1 MKPSSKTR
9 SKPLHPVECEKRTE
23 HATRRILAQRTLTLS
38 EYPFMDYVWYVCPTC
53 GLQWIKIKVMHE
65 TGTKTLTIDYAIVNE
80 TILEDVGRHA
90 NWMSGN
96 RREEDEKGDG

>member
-1 MKPSSKTR
+1 
-9 SKPLHPVECEKRTE
+9 
-23 HATRRILAQRTLTLS
+23 
-38 EYPFMDYVWYVCPTC
+38 
-53 GLQWIKIKVMHE
+53 MHE